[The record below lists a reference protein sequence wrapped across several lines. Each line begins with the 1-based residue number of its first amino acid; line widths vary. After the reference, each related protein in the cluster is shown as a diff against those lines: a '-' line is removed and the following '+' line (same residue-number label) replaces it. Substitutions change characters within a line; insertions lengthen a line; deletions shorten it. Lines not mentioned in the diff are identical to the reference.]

1 MDTISAMLPFLR
13 LFQFSFLTPFALT
26 KNLKITKTFLL
37 TIYSVLMILVC
48 VGAIYFHFVNRNLSL
63 VEEDFSIGRFVFFIL
78 QVWSWISLLVIIIES
93 IIKRDSQSK
102 LLDELAEVDL
112 ILSNEFNIEVNER
125 DVRKIMLWRFV
136 IWLLCFL
143 GIKSANF
150 IYNGII
156 FKDPEATGVLDVWI
170 WSLTP
175 FLICCFRNFQ
185 IITYIL
191 SIKERFLRLHK
202 CLEKTDLLPNQ
213 EHRPNSNG
221 KIDEIND
228 ISKVIVLENVY
239 AKLWQATLLV
249 NKSFGASIVV
259 NTLTDFLWITACFYN
274 LYVALNV
281 DDNIFGKLILYND
294 H

>member
-1 MDTISAMLPFLR
+1 MDTITAMLPFLR
-13 LFQFSFLTPFALT
+13 LFQLSFLTPFALT
-26 KNLKITKTFLL
+26 KNFKITKTFLL

-48 VGAIYFHFVNRNLSL
+48 VGAIYYYFVNRNLSL
-63 VEEDFSIGRFVFFIL
+63 VEEEFSIGRFVFFIL

-102 LLDELAEVDL
+102 LLDELTDVDN
-112 ILSNEFNIEVNER
+112 ILRNEFGIEINER
-125 DVRKIMLWRFV
+125 AVRKSMFGRFV

-150 IYNGII
+150 IYNGVIY
-156 FKDPEATGVLDVWI
+156 KDPDATGVLDVWL

-191 SIKERFLRLHK
+191 SIQERFHRLHN
-202 CLEKTDLLPNQ
+202 CLEKTDLLPPIQ
-213 EHRPNSNG
+213 ECYPNSNG
-221 KIDEIND
+221 KTNKIND
-228 ISKVIVLENVY
+228 ISKVIVLENIY
-239 AKLWQATLLV
+239 AKLWQATLLI

-274 LYVALNV
+274 LYVALNE
-281 DDNIFGKLILYND
+281 DDNIFGEQNY
-294 H
+294 